1 MDEVNDNEMK
11 FFYLDQR
18 LLQALKDD
26 DIEKYLEIVKEKHI
40 EELNVKK
47 QIIELKDEKIKE
59 KEEQIKQKEKEEY
72 IEMMLKKEEKLFE
85 ENRIEIQKKF
95 EERVNER
102 MYNEIKIMMMYKIGD
117 SIVKL
122 ENTIKNALYM
132 TNNDIKNTRDKI
144 DTLFDI
150 PHYLNVKYKT
160 LKNDK

>member
-26 DIEKYLEIVKEKHI
+26 DIEKYLQIVKEKHI